1 MWSGPRNLSTAMM
14 YAFGNRGDTTILDE
28 PYYGAYLHHS
38 GVEHPMN
45 TEVLSSQP
53 HDPEE
58 ISAHVTGLIPGAYAV
73 WYQKQLTHHMLPQF
87 SLDWVAKQ
95 TNVFLIREPA
105 RVIASY
111 EQKRETLALEDLG
124 FVQQKRIYDYCVALG
139 QKPIVIDSDDI
150 LSNPKVALIALCE
163 GVGIDFDP
171 AMLRWE
177 AGARLEDGVWASH
190 WYDAVHKSTGF
201 GAAPGPIPVVG
212 SKFNDILEQAQVI
225 YRQLGAQKQG
235 AQ

>member
-1 MWSGPRNLSTAMM
+1 MM
-14 YAFGNRGDTTILDE
+14 YAFGNRSDTTIVDE

-45 TEVLSSQP
+45 NEVLSSLP

-58 ISAHVTGLIPGAYAV
+58 ISAYVTGLTPGAHAV

-87 SLDWVAKQ
+87 SLSWVGKQ

-111 EQKRETLALEDLG
+111 ERKRETLGLEDLG
-124 FVQQKRIYDYCVALG
+124 FLQQKRIYDYCVALG

-150 LSNPKVALIALCE
+150 LANPKVALMALCE
-163 GVGIDFDP
+163 SVGIDFDP
-171 AMLRWE
+171 AMLRWK

-212 SKFNDILEQAQVI
+212 SKFADILEQAQMI
-225 YRQLGAQKQG
+225 YRQLKAQK
-235 AQ
+235 

>member
-1 MWSGPRNLSTAMM
+1 MRLAMWSGPRNLSTAMM
-14 YAFGNRGDTTILDE
+14 YAFGNRVDTAIVDE

-45 TEVLSSQP
+45 AEVLSSLS
-53 HDPEE
+53 HETE
-58 ISAHVTGLIPGAYAV
+58 AISAYVTGPVPDGLKI

-87 SLDWVAKQ
+87 SLDWVGKQ

-111 EQKRETLALEDLG
+111 ERKRETLGLEDLG
-124 FVQQKRIYDYCVALG
+124 FLQQKRIYDYCVSLG

-150 LSNPKVALIALCE
+150 LANPKVALMALCE

-171 AMLRWE
+171 AMLRWK

-212 SKFNDILEQAQVI
+212 SKFADILEQAQMI
-225 YRQLGAQKQG
+225 YRQLKAQK
-235 AQ
+235 